1 MKQDDYFESQ
11 DFRELLN
18 QYEAAHRG
26 GRRIYMDGD
35 DLADIAEYYIN
46 NHRDREADTVLSE
59 GLRMHPDNPELLYL
73 RTEQTFDRGHAEEA
87 CQEAR
92 RILMMHPDHTP
103 TKELYLEIL
112 LDLQYCTEAVHV
124 AEELLDRDAYN
135 AEVWHMLADAQTALY
150 HYDAALESIEYG
162 LSVNPG
168 DDDLL
173 HAKGVALIQLERYKE
188 ADEVLA
194 EYLRRH
200 PEDDH
205 ALYNRSIAL
214 TCLERYE
221 DASAL
226 LDHATMVS
234 KGQSS
239 EQTQIYLQQAYI
251 EAKMGHRNEALLALD
266 LAKETKQLCPPS
278 DGRHG
283 SVMEE
288 ADYEN
293 IKAQILELLH

>member
-1 MKQDDYFESQ
+1 M
-11 DFRELLN
+11 
-18 QYEAAHRG
+18 
-26 GRRIYMDGD
+26 
-35 DLADIAEYYIN
+35 
-46 NHRDREADTVLSE
+46 
-59 GLRMHPDNPELLYL
+59 
-73 RTEQTFDRGHAEEA
+73 
-87 CQEAR
+87 
-92 RILMMHPDHTP
+92 
-103 TKELYLEIL
+103 
-112 LDLQYCTEAVHV
+112 

-150 HYDAALESIEYG
+150 HYDAALESVEYG

-283 SVMEE
+283 SVMED